1 MTLKNI
7 FLLSLILF
15 TTKIVFAQEK
25 IQTIQLNT
33 PNRTRGD
40 AVMKALSNRHSSRE
54 FSTTEL
60 SLQDLSDLLW
70 AANGINRKDGRR
82 TAPSAMNKQDI
93 DIYVIRPEGAY
104 RYDPGKNVLQ
114 LITSGDHRDAV
125 AHGQDFVRTA
135 PVCLVLVSNTN
146 KFGDFN
152 NALVQR
158 IAALDA
164 GIVSQNINIFC
175 SATGLAT
182 VPRVY
187 MDETRLQ
194 KILKLTPEQ
203 KLMINNPVGYPK
215 K

>member
-1 MTLKNI
+1 MVSKN
-7 FLLSLILF
+7 FLLFLILF
-15 TTKIVFAQEK
+15 TTNIVFAQEK
-25 IQTIQLNT
+25 TQTIQLNT

-40 AVMKALSNRHSSRE
+40 AVMKALVNRHSSRE
-54 FSTTEL
+54 FSTAEL

-82 TAPSAMNKQDI
+82 TAPSARNKQDI
-93 DIYVIRPEGAY
+93 DIYVIRPKGAY
-104 RYDPGKNVLQ
+104 LYNPGKNVLQ

-125 AHGQDFVRTA
+125 ANGQDFVRTV

-146 KFGDFN
+146 KLGDFD

-175 SATGLAT
+175 SAVGLAT
-182 VPRVY
+182 IPRVY

-194 KILKLTPEQ
+194 KILKLASGQ